1 MLGHMSVLLSGR
13 WLLHVAVLL
22 AAAIPLSSAY
32 KYFDEPR
39 GRDLQHYDARYF
51 RGRVSAE
58 QRTQTLSEL
67 IVAFLD
73 IMETEGIVTWLAHG
87 TLLGWYWNGHTL
99 PWYFLIVD
107 GLRTGIGT

>member
-1 MLGHMSVLLSGR
+1 MLKFLVSGQL
-13 WLLHVAVLL
+13 LLHVVILL
-22 AAAIPLSSAY
+22 ATIFPFSHAY

-39 GRDLQHYDARYF
+39 GRGLEHYDARYF
-51 RGRVSAE
+51 RGKVSAE
-58 QRTQTLSEL
+58 SRTETLSEL

-99 PWYFLIVD
+99 PWYTSISARLIV
-107 GLRTGIGT
+107 GIGI